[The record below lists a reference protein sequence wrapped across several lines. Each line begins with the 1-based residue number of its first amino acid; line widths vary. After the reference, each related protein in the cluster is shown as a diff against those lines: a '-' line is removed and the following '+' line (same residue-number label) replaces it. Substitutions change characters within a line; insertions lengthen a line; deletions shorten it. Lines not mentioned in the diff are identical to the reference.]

1 MYYRSEE
8 KEVNRYMG
16 IGFLNLLTIIFIIG
30 KLLGLF
36 HFGWL
41 IVFLPTI
48 IDVAII
54 VICLLFVAIVSLI
67 DALYE
72 QRNN

>member
-1 MYYRSEE
+1 M
-8 KEVNRYMG
+8 N

-36 HFGWL
+36 TFGWL

-48 IDVAII
+48 ISVALTIL
-54 VICLLFVAIVSLI
+54 VLLVALIVSISEAI
-67 DALYE
+67 D
-72 QRNN
+72 

>member
-1 MYYRSEE
+1 
-8 KEVNRYMG
+8 MG
-16 IGFLNLLTIIFIIG
+16 FGFLNLITVIFVIG
-30 KLLGLF
+30 KLLGAF

-54 VICLLFVAIVSLI
+54 LICFLVIAIVALI
-67 DALYE
+67 DVL
-72 QRNN
+72 NGDN